1 MILSIDN
8 LNLSFGKKEVLHH
21 FSCRLQK
28 GEIACLL
35 GHSGCGKTTVLR
47 AIAGFERG
55 QTGKITL
62 NERTLSDEQ
71 TFIAPHLR
79 NIGMV
84 FQDYALFPHLTVADN
99 IAFGIS
105 KWSNKTQRVAE
116 LLDLVGLP
124 EYGKHYPHQLSGG
137 QQQRIALARALAPK
151 PELIL
156 LDEPFS
162 NLDADWRY
170 KLSKEVRQLLKHQ
183 GISALMVTHDQ
194 QEAFTIADKIGVM
207 FAGKL
212 AQWDTPQTLYIQPAT
227 PSVAQFIGIGQLWS
241 VRAIDEQT
249 WQHESGIHITHQHGY
264 PVATQAQLLI
274 RPDDIVIGE
283 GNIQATVLDKDFKG
297 EYSIYTLKINEHTVL
312 LAQSRQDYLI
322 GQNLPIR
329 LVEKEWVAFVY

>member
-212 AQWDTPQTLYIQPAT
+212 AQWDTPQTLYVQPAT

-249 WQHESGIHITHQHGY
+249 WQHESGIHITHRHGY

-274 RPDDIVIGE
+274 RPDGIVIGE

-322 GQNLPIR
+322 GQSLPIR
-329 LVEKEWVAFVY
+329 LVEKEWIAFIY

>member
-212 AQWDTPQTLYIQPAT
+212 AQWDTPQTLYVQPAT

-249 WQHESGIHITHQHGY
+249 WQHESGIHITHRHGY

-322 GQNLPIR
+322 GQSLPIR
-329 LVEKEWVAFVY
+329 LVEKEWIAFIY

>member
-8 LNLSFGKKEVLHH
+8 LNLSFGKKKVLHH

-212 AQWDTPQTLYIQPAT
+212 AQWDTPQTLYVQPAT

-249 WQHESGIHITHQHGY
+249 WQHESGIHIAHQHGY

-322 GQNLPIR
+322 GQSLPIR
-329 LVEKEWVAFVY
+329 LVEKEWIAFIY